1 MFRHGARS
9 FDEMKNVPA
18 AVREFLEQNYRW
30 GGVVEALD
38 ETRGENDGAVK
49 FLLALEDGLAI
60 ECVLMPSEDYWT
72 LCVSSQVGCPLRCAF
87 CLTGLVGLRRNLD
100 AAEIVDQ
107 ALWARRYLK
116 ERGDPHPL
124 RNLVLMGMGEPLLNA
139 DAVIAALRL
148 LIQPDGA
155 DFSPRRITVSTVG
168 ILPGLEKLG
177 ASELGVKLA
186 ISLNATDE
194 ETRRAIMPISRKYP
208 LAYVLAACRQYPLT
222 QRRRITFEYVLLSG
236 VNDTSEDARR
246 LAELLRGMPCKI
258 NLIPFNEN
266 PALPFRRPP
275 DERINAFGEYLAAR
289 NFTAT
294 VRYSKGPDIAAACG
308 QLAGAR
314 MGFDNAQEN
323 HEDTRTQRKK
333 E

>member
-1 MFRHGARS
+1 
-9 FDEMKNVPA
+9 
-18 AVREFLEQNYRW
+18 
-30 GGVVEALD
+30 
-38 ETRGENDGAVK
+38 
-49 FLLALEDGLAI
+49 
-60 ECVLMPSEDYWT
+60 
-72 LCVSSQVGCPLRCAF
+72 
-87 CLTGLVGLRRNLD
+87 
-100 AAEIVDQ
+100 
-107 ALWARRYLK
+107 
-116 ERGDPHPL
+116 
-124 RNLVLMGMGEPLLNA
+124 
-139 DAVIAALRL
+139 
-148 LIQPDGA
+148 
-155 DFSPRRITVSTVG
+155 
-168 ILPGLEKLG
+168 
-177 ASELGVKLA
+177 
-186 ISLNATDE
+186 
-194 ETRRAIMPISRKYP
+194 
-208 LAYVLAACRQYPLT
+208 
-222 QRRRITFEYVLLSG
+222 